1 MKGGKDSTL
10 QFKVQCACWKGRHNH
25 RVERECLT
33 SELGE
38 GWQGGEIKCGGSIEG
53 TTREKRRQSVINR
66 KQEMKGTAIR
76 ASVSVTIRDELG

>member
-1 MKGGKDSTL
+1 M
-10 QFKVQCACWKGRHNH
+10 ARGRNKM
-25 RVERECLT
+25 
-33 SELGE
+33 G
-38 GWQGGEIKCGGSIEG
+38 GGSIEG

>member
-25 RVERECLT
+25 RVERERLT

-38 GWQGGEIKCGGSIEG
+38 GWQEGEIKWGGGEH
-53 TTREKRRQSVINR
+53 RRNYKRKKEAKYNKSKTGNERNSN
-66 KQEMKGTAIR
+66 
-76 ASVSVTIRDELG
+76 